1 MERPAMAE
9 STLVRGTVMVGEFVG
24 SWVQE
29 ERFLVRSGLIDGKR
43 RRREEERRG
52 EGESRIRREARGR
65 RGGEEQVTW

>member
-1 MERPAMAE
+1 MAE
-9 STLVRGTVMVGEFVG
+9 STLVRGTVMVGEFVK

-29 ERFLVRSGLIDGKR
+29 ERFLVRSGLIDGRR

-65 RGGEEQVTW
+65 RGGKSR